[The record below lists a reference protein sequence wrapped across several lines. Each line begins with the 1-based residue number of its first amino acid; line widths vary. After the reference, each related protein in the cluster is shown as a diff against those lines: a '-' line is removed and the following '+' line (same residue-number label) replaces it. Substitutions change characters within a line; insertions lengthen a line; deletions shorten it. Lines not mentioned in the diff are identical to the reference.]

1 MNARVD
7 RPIFSR
13 DDSSWESLLRT
24 HSIQSLVVPL
34 RSTIRLRNIEN
45 RDGRYYF
52 FCKCEQVERE
62 EREERDRRRFERV
75 GGRKGRASEARCLH
89 LHPRAADRP
98 AGRNDFASPKNTF
111 APLISF
117 AARHYALLYWIAT
130 FESRVSFVRIHRM
143 PLAGHSNRFHLEYHT
158 THNQNTST
166 SFRSAGKNWIRDS

>member
-34 RSTIRLRNIEN
+34 RSTIRLRNIRLKIGME
-45 RDGRYYF
+45 DIIF
-52 FCKCEQVERE
+52 FFKCEQVERE
-62 EREERDRRRFERV
+62 KRDRRRFERV